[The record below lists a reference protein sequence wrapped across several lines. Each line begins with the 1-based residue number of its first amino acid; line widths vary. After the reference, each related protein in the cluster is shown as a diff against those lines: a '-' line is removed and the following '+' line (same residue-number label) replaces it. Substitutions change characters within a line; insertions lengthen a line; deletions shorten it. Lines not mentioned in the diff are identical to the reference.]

1 MCMRMCVQMRMRVN
15 MKMRMRMCMRM
26 CMQMHMHMHMQDE
39 YKTKLEGKYENHMRL
54 SAFERTFIEEYRE
67 VRKQLREA
75 NKPDLLRV
83 LLTVLLSGRLLLVYN
98 FFEFLWRA
106 LTNLTAMATNG

>member
-1 MCMRMCVQMRMRVN
+1 MQMR
-15 MKMRMRMCMRM
+15 
-26 CMQMHMHMHMQDE
+26 MHMHMQDE

-83 LLTVLLSGRLLLVYN
+83 LLTVLLSGRLLLESI

-106 LTNLTAMATNG
+106 LTNLTAKATNG